1 MKTPRLIF
9 SILTLALVIQTN
21 VVFAEDS
28 GGEHGSK
35 ETEEEKPS
43 SASESKEEGK
53 EGAGGFIKK
62 DEFLELN
69 SSIEQMSA
77 KIKSRSE
84 DLKKTLFEK
93 EKVKDP
99 AEYKKIVKE
108 IQTTYREIKDL
119 TESIEKKK
127 TIIKHRFPERSF
139 VKSNDKSKFQ
149 KIEDI
154 SVDAML
160 ERQVDQLLATVESQ
174 YQFTVRKKQKQKQKQ
189 ETKSH
194 RGPASEEKT
203 HSTEET
209 VDQNPYDFSHSL
221 ILKK

>member
-1 MKTPRLIF
+1 M
-9 SILTLALVIQTN
+9 IQAN
-21 VVFAEDS
+21 IVFAEDS

-35 ETEEEKPS
+35 EAEGEKPS

-53 EGAGGFIKK
+53 EGASGFIKK

-84 DLKKTLFEK
+84 DLKKTLLEK

-99 AEYKKIVKE
+99 TEYKKIVKE
-108 IQTTYREIKDL
+108 IETTYREIKDL

-174 YQFTVRKKQKQKQKQ
+174 YQFTVRKKQKQ

-203 HSTEET
+203 HSTDET